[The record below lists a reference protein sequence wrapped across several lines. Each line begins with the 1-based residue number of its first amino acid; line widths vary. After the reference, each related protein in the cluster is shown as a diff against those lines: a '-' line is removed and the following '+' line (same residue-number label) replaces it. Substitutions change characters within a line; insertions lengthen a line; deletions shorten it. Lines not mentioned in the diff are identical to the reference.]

1 MREDQ
6 GLREGH
12 TETGTGCLPPPS
24 PTSHAHHAERSLR
37 PAEEDENDQGDTHH
51 GGKGQ
56 APAQPNCPIRV
67 HVDFVVGQGYILDN
81 REDETSLWRDGA
93 VRESRMGLRWG
104 RASPHPYYG
113 DGVLLSLIGLS
124 RANLAKPPVQCPSLA
139 SQVLWN
145 TNHISS

>member
-6 GLREGH
+6 GLGKGH
-12 TETGTGCLPPPS
+12 TETGTGGLPPPS

-56 APAQPNCPIRV
+56 GPAQPNCPIRV
-67 HVDFVVGQGYILDN
+67 HVDFVVGQGYILDK

-93 VRESRMGLRWG
+93 VRESGMGLYRG
-104 RASPHPYYG
+104 RASP
-113 DGVLLSLIGLS
+113 LSLLWTWGNIIS
-124 RANLAKPPVQCPSLA
+124 YRAL
-139 SQVLWN
+139 
-145 TNHISS
+145 